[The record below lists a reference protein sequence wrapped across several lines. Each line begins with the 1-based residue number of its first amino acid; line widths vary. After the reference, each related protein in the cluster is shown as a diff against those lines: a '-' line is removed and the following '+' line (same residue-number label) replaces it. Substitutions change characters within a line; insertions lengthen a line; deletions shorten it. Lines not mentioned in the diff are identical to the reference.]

1 MCSYLFFFL
10 FSGRRRHTIFALVT
24 GVQTCAL
31 PISEDYGE
39 LGRCHAPLTW
49 RHFPLFFGSVQD
61 QIEQLGGRLV
71 AWEVSPGSDRAPELR
86 VKRLDGIGCV
96 DDPAHFVRE
105 RKERDDLAPGAP
117 PALADSG
124 ITLAPGTGLERR
136 QRLFGSVGICRTV
149 NLLECGCQPLAV
161 FPGHEVHGVTQQV
174 DNTGLDYRLR
184 EHRGDR
190 IREALQAVD
199 DGEKD
204 IFDAAVP

>member
-1 MCSYLFFFL
+1 MCLNVSLCLTFSFFFL
-10 FSGRRRHTIFALVT
+10 FFSSRRRHTRCALVT

-31 PISEDYGE
+31 PI
-39 LGRCHAPLTW
+39 
-49 RHFPLFFGSVQD
+49 F
-61 QIEQLGGRLV
+61 
-71 AWEVSPGSDRAPELR
+71 
-86 VKRLDGIGCV
+86 
-96 DDPAHFVRE
+96 
-105 RKERDDLAPGAP
+105 
-117 PALADSG
+117 
-124 ITLAPGTGLERR
+124 
-136 QRLFGSVGICRTV
+136 CRTV

-204 IFDAAVP
+204 IFDAAVDRKSGGWGRSVSVRVYRGGRGIIKKKIETTYKEK